1 MRLLDSRRGANMRF
15 SLAMPES
22 FDVEATGRFVFPVFG
37 KLVLNH
43 DARERMDMKRTL
55 WAATLSCALM
65 AAYPAK
71 ATDFTLTDSAIM
83 SLDYDNRD
91 HYPKPLTASLVS
103 KQDTPGTGV
112 TFIIRFASTNSLDAL
127 FFRLADRNHGA
138 RPFAGLDARAYKSFA
153 LKFTLV
159 SIDGSTSGSETLGV
173 GAVVGPSQ
181 RSSNAFR
188 PKPISLTG
196 SDPRSAVS
204 TTLADPGFIN
214 VVGFTVY
221 QSPEGWRAG
230 PHEVTLLVQPADG
243 AVPLEIPR
251 R

>member
-1 MRLLDSRRGANMRF
+1 MRF

-22 FDVEATGRFVFPVFG
+22 SDVEATGRFVFPVIG
-37 KLVLNH
+37 KVVLNH
-43 DARERMDMKRTL
+43 DARGRMDMKRIL

-83 SLDYDNRD
+83 SLDYDNGAYYAQR
-91 HYPKPLTASLVS
+91 LTSSLLS
-103 KQDTPGTGV
+103 KQDIPGTGV
-112 TFIIRFASTNSLDAL
+112 KFTIRFASTNSLDTS
-127 FFRLADRNHGA
+127 FYRFSDSRHGA
-138 RPFAGLDARAYKSFA
+138 GTLAGVDVRAYTNFA

-159 SIDGSTSGSETLGV
+159 SIDGSTTGMETLVV
-173 GAVVGPSQ
+173 GAVIGPSHGFP
-181 RSSNAFR
+181 NAFH
-188 PKPISLTG
+188 PEVINLNSST
-196 SDPRSAVS
+196 SQSAVS
-204 TTLADPGFIN
+204 ATFADPGTIS
-214 VVGFTVY
+214 VIGFTIY
-221 QSPEGWRAG
+221 RLPGDLWSAG